1 MKGLVFHFVF
11 CLLLITA
18 FVLVAT
24 PTAIAQI
31 TVTGEAASSTSI
43 VAKLT
48 YSEAP
53 DPEPTADDF
62 VLDPSTDVTFGEG
75 TDDDPLTYFITW
87 TELVQVQFLGAEV
100 KFTLVGY
107 MEVTMVV
114 LTFVTT
120 NIFSI
125 ESGLSDGKSGQLVV
139 DPDYVP
145 PEPPS

>member
-11 CLLLITA
+11 CLLLMTA

-53 DPEPTADDF
+53 DPKPTADDF

-75 TDDDPLTYFITW
+75 TDDNPLTYFITW
-87 TELVQVQFLGAEV
+87 TELVQVSQFSGLNV
-100 KFTLVGY
+100 KFTLTGY

-114 LTFVTT
+114 LKLA
-120 NIFSI
+120 
-125 ESGLSDGKSGQLVV
+125 E
-139 DPDYVP
+139 Y
-145 PEPPS
+145 PSHIQY

>member
-1 MKGLVFHFVF
+1 M
-11 CLLLITA
+11 TA

-31 TVTGEAASSTSI
+31 TVEVTGEAASSTSI

-87 TELVQVQFLGAEV
+87 TELVQVPNLGADV

-107 MEVTMVV
+107 MEVTMTV
-114 LTFVTT
+114 LH
-120 NIFSI
+120 S
-125 ESGLSDGKSGQLVV
+125 
-139 DPDYVP
+139 
-145 PEPPS
+145 